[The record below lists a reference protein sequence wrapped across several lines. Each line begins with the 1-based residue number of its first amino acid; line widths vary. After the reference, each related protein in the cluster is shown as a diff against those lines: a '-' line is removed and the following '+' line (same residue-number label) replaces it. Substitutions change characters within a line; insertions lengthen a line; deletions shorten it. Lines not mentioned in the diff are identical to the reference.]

1 MEENN
6 NGELTFKMIWQRIKE
21 SGVRIIVYC
30 LIAVIVMGG
39 ILGVCD
45 IFVSQSQYETNVTY
59 FYSGVEDGK
68 DPWGGSTD
76 VISDIKS
83 VNNVSSALQSL
94 EYSEEE
100 IDALVGLIIRNLNII
115 ASTHNEVTAEDG
127 TTLSANYSFRI
138 VLSQDA
144 QIDSHLKLR
153 NDYNNIVN
161 AITTTHINNF
171 KSKYSIGT
179 SLTKLESVES
189 YNYFKKV
196 SAIDSYL
203 KLMKGEISTWQKTA
217 PDFISTSQNI
227 NFATL
232 NARVDGA
239 ALKLESYLNHILF
252 NGIETNNESEYI
264 ELRLQSAT
272 DLITIY
278 DEEITKQKEVLATL
292 MQNPDTTV
300 SGGGTIIVTPPD
312 EKVLKV
318 TVDAIAAAIENKR
331 NAQEDKNKWTNYKN
345 YFDASGFNSL
355 SEEQKQSLIA
365 TANSLET
372 LVLAEVNAVIDSY
385 KAMTDEYNAGYNVSS
400 LVRMSSVP
408 HQSINSP
415 ITMKTGVIVEL
426 VTIVLATIVAMF
438 VTNKKG
444 KLVLKRKKKMEEQ
457 PEQAEVVLIGDKNDV
472 PQQEAQQEIALTP
485 EIEGRVEEV
494 GEDAES
500 SDKE

>member
-6 NGELTFKMIWQRIKE
+6 NGELTFKMIWQKIKE
-21 SGVRIIVYC
+21 SGVRIVVYC
-30 LIAVIVMGG
+30 LIALIVMGG

-59 FYSGVEDGK
+59 FYSGVESGK
-68 DPWGGSTD
+68 DPWGGSVD

-83 VNNVSSALQSL
+83 VSNVSSALQSL
-94 EYSEEE
+94 EYSDEE
-100 IDALVGLIIRNLNII
+100 IDALVGLIIRNLNIV

-138 VLSQDA
+138 VLSQNA
-144 QIDSHLKLR
+144 QIDSHLKSR

-179 SLTKLESVES
+179 SLTKLESVDS

-203 KLMKGEISTWQKTA
+203 KLMKGEISTWQKMA

-239 ALKLESYLNHILF
+239 ALKLDSYLNHILF

-264 ELRLQSAT
+264 ELRLQAAT

-278 DEEITKQKEVLATL
+278 DEEITKQNEVLATL
-292 MQNPDTTV
+292 MQNPDTSV
-300 SGGGTIIVTPPD
+300 SGGGTVIVTPPD

-331 NAQEDKNKWTNYKN
+331 NAQEEKNKWTNYKK
-345 YFDASGFNSL
+345 YFNESGFNNL
-355 SEEQKQSLIA
+355 SEEQKQSLIS

-385 KAMTDEYNAGYNVSS
+385 KAMIEEYNAGYNVSS
-400 LVRMSSVP
+400 LVRVSAVP
-408 HQSINSP
+408 QQSINSP
-415 ITMKTGVIVEL
+415 ITMKIGIIVEL
-426 VTIVLATIVAMF
+426 MTIVIATIVAMF
-438 VTNKKG
+438 VTSKKG
-444 KLVLKRKKKMEEQ
+444 KLNLKRKKNLEEQ
-457 PEQAEVVLIGDKNDV
+457 PEQADVVLISSKNEES
-472 PQQEAQQEIALTP
+472 QQDTQQEIAITP
-485 EIEGRVEEV
+485 EIEGRVDV
-494 GEDAES
+494 GEES
-500 SDKE
+500 VPSENE

>member
-30 LIAVIVMGG
+30 IIAVIVMGG

-144 QIDSHLKLR
+144 QIDSHLKSR

-179 SLTKLESVES
+179 SLTKLESVDS

-345 YFDASGFNSL
+345 YFDASGLN
-355 SEEQKQSLIA
+355 
-365 TANSLET
+365 
-372 LVLAEVNAVIDSY
+372 
-385 KAMTDEYNAGYNVSS
+385 
-400 LVRMSSVP
+400 
-408 HQSINSP
+408 
-415 ITMKTGVIVEL
+415 
-426 VTIVLATIVAMF
+426 
-438 VTNKKG
+438 
-444 KLVLKRKKKMEEQ
+444 
-457 PEQAEVVLIGDKNDV
+457 
-472 PQQEAQQEIALTP
+472 
-485 EIEGRVEEV
+485 
-494 GEDAES
+494 
-500 SDKE
+500 

>member
-1 MEENN
+1 
-6 NGELTFKMIWQRIKE
+6 MI
-21 SGVRIIVYC
+21 
-30 LIAVIVMGG
+30 
-39 ILGVCD
+39 
-45 IFVSQSQYETNVTY
+45 
-59 FYSGVEDGK
+59 
-68 DPWGGSTD
+68 
-76 VISDIKS
+76 
-83 VNNVSSALQSL
+83 
-94 EYSEEE
+94 
-100 IDALVGLIIRNLNII
+100 
-115 ASTHNEVTAEDG
+115 
-127 TTLSANYSFRI
+127 
-138 VLSQDA
+138 
-144 QIDSHLKLR
+144 
-153 NDYNNIVN
+153 
-161 AITTTHINNF
+161 
-171 KSKYSIGT
+171 
-179 SLTKLESVES
+179 
-189 YNYFKKV
+189 
-196 SAIDSYL
+196 
-203 KLMKGEISTWQKTA
+203 KTA
-217 PDFISTSQNI
+217 
-227 NFATL
+227 
-232 NARVDGA
+232 
-239 ALKLESYLNHILF
+239 
-252 NGIETNNESEYI
+252 
-264 ELRLQSAT
+264 
-272 DLITIY
+272 
-278 DEEITKQKEVLATL
+278 
-292 MQNPDTTV
+292 TTV

-385 KAMTDEYNAGYNVSS
+385 KAMIDEYNAGYNVSS

-408 HQSINSP
+408 QQSINSP

-457 PEQAEVVLIGDKNDV
+457 PEQAEVVLIGDKNYV

-500 SDKE
+500 SDKD

>member
-1 MEENN
+1 M
-6 NGELTFKMIWQRIKE
+6 
-21 SGVRIIVYC
+21 
-30 LIAVIVMGG
+30 
-39 ILGVCD
+39 
-45 IFVSQSQYETNVTY
+45 
-59 FYSGVEDGK
+59 
-68 DPWGGSTD
+68 
-76 VISDIKS
+76 
-83 VNNVSSALQSL
+83 
-94 EYSEEE
+94 
-100 IDALVGLIIRNLNII
+100 
-115 ASTHNEVTAEDG
+115 
-127 TTLSANYSFRI
+127 
-138 VLSQDA
+138 
-144 QIDSHLKLR
+144 
-153 NDYNNIVN
+153 
-161 AITTTHINNF
+161 
-171 KSKYSIGT
+171 
-179 SLTKLESVES
+179 
-189 YNYFKKV
+189 
-196 SAIDSYL
+196 
-203 KLMKGEISTWQKTA
+203 
-217 PDFISTSQNI
+217 
-227 NFATL
+227 
-232 NARVDGA
+232 
-239 ALKLESYLNHILF
+239 ESYLNHILF

-278 DEEITKQKEVLATL
+278 DEEITKQNEVLATL

-331 NAQEDKNKWTNYKN
+331 NAQEDKNKWTNYKT

-355 SEEQKQSLIA
+355 PEEQKQSLIA

-385 KAMTDEYNAGYNVSS
+385 KAMIDEYNAGYNVSS

-408 HQSINSP
+408 QQSINSP

-444 KLVLKRKKKMEEQ
+444 KLVLKRKKQMEEQ

-500 SDKE
+500 SDKD